1 MNKNNH
7 FDLAALSWDTEENI
21 MRNNIFAAAIK
32 KHLKIPALNIMDFGC
47 GTGLLSAH
55 FLNSNTRLIGIET
68 SSGMIESFFKRFD
81 GHPNVSIM
89 ALNLELEPLP
99 VKAHKYDL
107 IVSAMA
113 FHHLKDPKKV
123 LSEFRR
129 QLNSGGMIFIIDLD
143 EEDGTFH
150 PDNQGM
156 GVHHFGFSRNTMEN
170 WSSGLGFDFFSHEII
185 HHMKK
190 NDRHYGVGMGMFGV
204 S

>member
-1 MNKNNH
+1 
-7 FDLAALSWDTEENI
+7 
-21 MRNNIFAAAIK
+21 
-32 KHLKIPALNIMDFGC
+32 
-47 GTGLLSAH
+47 
-55 FLNSNTRLIGIET
+55 
-68 SSGMIESFFKRFD
+68 
-81 GHPNVSIM
+81 
-89 ALNLELEPLP
+89 
-99 VKAHKYDL
+99 
-107 IVSAMA
+107 
-113 FHHLKDPKKV
+113 LKDPKKV

-129 QLNSGGMIFIIDLD
+129 HLNSGGMIFIIDLD